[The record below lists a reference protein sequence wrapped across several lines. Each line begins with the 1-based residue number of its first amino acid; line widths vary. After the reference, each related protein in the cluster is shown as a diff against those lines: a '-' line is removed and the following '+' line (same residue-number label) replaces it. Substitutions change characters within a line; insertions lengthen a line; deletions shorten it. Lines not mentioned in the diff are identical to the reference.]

1 MVSREGVRNLLQSLQ
16 GDYLRDVLGFMRTAA
31 TEALKVALC
40 QAAMDL
46 VVIGATSLTACRLK
60 CRGEWRD
67 TGRVHT
73 KFGFRQKQPFILKWD
88 KTLK

>member
-40 QAAMDL
+40 QAALGL
-46 VVIGATSLTACRLK
+46 VVI
-60 CRGEWRD
+60 
-67 TGRVHT
+67 
-73 KFGFRQKQPFILKWD
+73 
-88 KTLK
+88 